1 MGFPPLTLALS
12 SAQQN
17 SGVNP
22 IPMHVFLSQTLCFS
36 VLIHL
41 RLLPS
46 LSVPVSAHLGL
57 SPFLS
62 LTLSPKMDRW
72 WADEL
77 MKLSRRVAS

>member
-1 MGFPPLTLALS
+1 MGFPPPTLALS

-17 SGVNP
+17 SGLNT
-22 IPMHVFLSQTLCFS
+22 IPMHDFLSQTFCFS
-36 VLIHL
+36 DLIHL

-62 LTLSPKMDRW
+62 LTLSPETDRW

-77 MKLSRRVAS
+77 MKLSRGVAF